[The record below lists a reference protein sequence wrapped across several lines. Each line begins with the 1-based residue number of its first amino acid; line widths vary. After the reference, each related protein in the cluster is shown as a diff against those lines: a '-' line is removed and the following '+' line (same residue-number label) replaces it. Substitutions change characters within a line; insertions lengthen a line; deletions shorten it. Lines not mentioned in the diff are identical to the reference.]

1 MMTPEQLAAANQ
13 ANLDALV
20 ELTRKSFEGIERL
33 VELNLQVARAT
44 MGDSAEQAKAM
55 LSAKGPQELVSLQ
68 AGLVQPATE
77 KATAY
82 SRQIYEIASQTQAEV
97 TKVVEAQMAAAQE
110 KILAL
115 VDATVKNAPAGSEN
129 TVAVVRSAVTAA
141 NSAHESVQK
150 AAKQAVGVAEANFEA
165 MAKNAPAAP
174 APKGRSPR
182 KS

>member
-44 MGDSAEQAKAM
+44 MGDSAEQAKAI
-55 LSAKGPQELVSLQ
+55 LSVKGPQDLVSLQ
-68 AGLVQPATE
+68 AGMVQPATE

-97 TKVVEAQMAAAQE
+97 TKVVEAQMAAAQA

-115 VDATVKNAPAGSEN
+115 VDATVKNAPAGSES
-129 TVAVVRSAVTAA
+129 TVAVVKSAVSAA
-141 NSAHESVQK
+141 NSALESVQK
-150 AAKQAVGVAEANFEA
+150 AAKQAVGVAEANFGA
-165 MAKNAPAAP
+165 IAKDAA
-174 APKGRSPR
+174 ASATPKSSR
-182 KS
+182 KR

>member
-1 MMTPEQLAAANQ
+1 MTPEQLAAANQ

-44 MGDSAEQAKAM
+44 MGDSAAQAKAI
-55 LSAKGPQELVSLQ
+55 LSVKGPQDLVSLQ
-68 AGLVQPATE
+68 AGMVQPATE

-115 VDATVKNAPAGSEN
+115 VDATVKNAPAGSES
-129 TVAVVRSAVTAA
+129 TVAVVKSAVSAA
-141 NSAHESVQK
+141 NSALESVQK
-150 AAKQAVGVAEANFEA
+150 AAKQAVGVAEANFGA
-165 MAKNAPAAP
+165 IAKDAA
-174 APKGRSPR
+174 ASSTPKSSR
-182 KS
+182 KR

>member
-1 MMTPEQLAAANQ
+1 MTPEQLAAANQ

-44 MGDSAEQAKAM
+44 MGDSAEQAKAI
-55 LSAKGPQELVSLQ
+55 LSVKGPQDLVSLQ
-68 AGLVQPATE
+68 AGMVQPATE

-115 VDATVKNAPAGSEN
+115 VDATVKNAPAGSES
-129 TVAVVRSAVTAA
+129 TVAVVKSAVSAA
-141 NSAHESVQK
+141 NSALESVQK
-150 AAKQAVGVAEANFEA
+150 AAKQAVGVAEANFGA
-165 MAKNAPAAP
+165 IAKDAA
-174 APKGRSPR
+174 ASSTPKSSR
-182 KS
+182 KR